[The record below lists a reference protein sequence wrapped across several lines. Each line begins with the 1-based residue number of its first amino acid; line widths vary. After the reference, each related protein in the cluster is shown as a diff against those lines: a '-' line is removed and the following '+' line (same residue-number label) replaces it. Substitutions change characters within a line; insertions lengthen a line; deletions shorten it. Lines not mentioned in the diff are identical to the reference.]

1 MGACIC
7 SGLGLQGEAEK
18 ETGFAQPPRTTWALD
33 CEKLRDPAPRV
44 GKGTVCG
51 PRGTEESGSI
61 SPAPQ
66 TLLGTV
72 EEPVLGSLGHMEAR
86 DIRFSVLDIPDA
98 AVCHGRAEIKEGT
111 LWRTLVHG
119 LKGKGLKQSSGRL
132 PWGGE
137 SLVSS
142 GSLLCRWLG
151 LVAAIAGM

>member
-72 EEPVLGSLGHMEAR
+72 EEPVLGSLGHLEAR
-86 DIRFSVLDIPDA
+86 DVRFSLLDIPDA
-98 AVCHGRAEIKEGT
+98 AVCPEE
-111 LWRTLVHG
+111 LRTKREPSGG
-119 LKGKGLKQSSGRL
+119 L
-132 PWGGE
+132 
-137 SLVSS
+137 
-142 GSLLCRWLG
+142 
-151 LVAAIAGM
+151 